1 MIVKVFKCFTKYI
14 LLIASVALL
23 SISAVQAKTLLLGM
37 SAALTGPTKDLGQ
50 GMKLGIETYLNYV
63 NQTGG
68 IAGNKLKLVALDDR
82 YEPYLTKR
90 NMLKLA
96 RNKNILAIVG
106 NVGTPTAAVSVPIA
120 NEENILLFGT
130 FSGAGVLRNIPPDRY
145 VMNYRASYAQEV
157 TKMVNSLLKAGIKPN
172 QMAFFTQDDSY
183 GDSGYLGAVHAL
195 ELAGYDNKIIE
206 QIPHGRYPH
215 NTLNIEAGLQKILE
229 THKDISV
236 FILVGTY
243 KPVVK
248 FIKQAKQ
255 HYPKAH
261 YLNISF
267 VGAEALA
274 TELCKN
280 NRNLCAEYSKNIIM
294 TQVVPHYNSD
304 IPIAKE
310 FIKNLQL
317 FVPKA
322 KPTFA
327 VFEGY
332 IVAKIITLG
341 LKRAGSHPT
350 RESLIDGLEMITE
363 ANIGI
368 GFPIT
373 FSKKRHQVSDKVWI
387 TVIELDQQLKWKQID
402 NINFRRK

>member
-1 MIVKVFKCFTKYI
+1 MIIKVFKCFTKYI
-14 LLIASVALL
+14 LLIVGITLLFISV
-23 SISAVQAKTLLLGM
+23 VQAKTLLLGM
-37 SAALTGPTKDLGQ
+37 SAALTGPVRDLGQ
-50 GMKLGIETYLNYV
+50 GMKLGIETYLNHV
-63 NQTGG
+63 NQIGG
-68 IAGNKLKLVALDDR
+68 VAGNKLQLIALDDR
-82 YEPYLTKR
+82 YEPYLAKR

-96 RNKNILAIVG
+96 RNKNVLAIVG
-106 NVGTPTAAVSVPIA
+106 NVGTPTAIVSVPIA

-130 FSGAGVLRNIPPDRY
+130 FSGADVLRNTPPDRY
-145 VMNYRASYAQEV
+145 VMNYRASYAQEAA
-157 TKMVNSLLKAGIKPN
+157 MMINSLIKAGIKPD

-195 ELAGYDNKIIE
+195 ELAGYSNKIIE

-215 NTLNIEAGLQKILE
+215 NTSNIEAGLQKILE
-229 THKDISV
+229 AHKDISV
-236 FILVGTY
+236 FIMVGTY

-255 HYPKAH
+255 YYPKAH

-274 TELCKN
+274 AESCKK

-294 TQVVPHYNSD
+294 TQVVPHYDSD

-310 FIKNLQL
+310 FIKNLQH
-317 FVPKA
+317 FAPKA

-341 LKRAGSHPT
+341 IKRAGSHPT
-350 RESLIDGLEMITE
+350 RESLIDGLETITE

-373 FSKKRHQVSDKVWI
+373 FSKRRHQVSDKVWI
-387 TVIELDQQLKWKQID
+387 TVMELDQRLKWKQVD
-402 NINFRRK
+402 NIDFRRK